1 MDVVPLLLALS
12 VPLVLSFL
20 RERLSSS
27 TTWTLLVTRCAG
39 NKFSVV
45 LLSHLEFR
53 FKLGG

>member
-27 TTWTLLVTRCAG
+27 TTWTLLVTRCPG